1 MGKQYR
7 WTLDSLG
14 ALQEGAEAFLITLL
28 EWGNLAAIHAKRVTL
43 MPKDIQLVVKIAQ
56 VMSNF
61 KTDTPVTGDDFD
73 VEEKERAERRA
84 AGIAQLMDKRRGGR
98 STSPIGQPDP
108 ENNEEIERLE
118 AELDQRPRVST
129 QNDDDMRRLEELKK
143 KVPQSGGPV
152 VWGSAPGG
160 SRAKKSSSSDSG
172 ESERSKKGR
181 KRKSGG
187 SESES
192 GSKKRKSGSTGPQ
205 PKNKRKLSSSSSES
219 ESDDAPPE
227 FVRIQALQD
236 TGGSKSTP
244 KGGSKSTPK
253 GGSKS
258 TPKGGSKSTPKGGG
272 KSTPKGGGAS
282 RLQKAGESQLQKAEA
297 SRLQKVEVQRRKMC
311 GTTRLYIMETMI

>member
-73 VEEKERAERRA
+73 VAEKERAERRA
-84 AGIAQLMDKRRGGR
+84 AGITQLMDKRQGGR
-98 STSPIGQPDP
+98 STSPIGQPDH

-181 KRKSGG
+181 KRKSRG

-192 GSKKRKSGSTGPQ
+192 GSKKRKSGSTSPQ
-205 PKNKRKLSSSSSES
+205 PKNKRRLSSSSSES
-219 ESDDAPPE
+219 ESDDAPPQ
-227 FVRIQALQD
+227 ICSN
-236 TGGSKSTP
+236 TGFTRYGREQVNSKRREQVN
-244 KGGSKSTPK
+244 SKRREQVNCK
-253 GGSKS
+253 RREQVNSKRREQVN
-258 TPKGGSKSTPKGGG
+258 SKRRG
-272 KSTPKGGGAS
+272 KVNSKRREQVAS
-282 RLQKAGESQLQKAEA
+282 KRRG
-297 SRLQKVEVQRRKMC
+297 KVNSKRRKQVNS
-311 GTTRLYIMETMI
+311 